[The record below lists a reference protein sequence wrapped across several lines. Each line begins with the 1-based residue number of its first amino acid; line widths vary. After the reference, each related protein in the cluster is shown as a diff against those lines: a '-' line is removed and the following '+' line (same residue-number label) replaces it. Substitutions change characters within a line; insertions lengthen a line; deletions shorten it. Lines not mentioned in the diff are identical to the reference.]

1 MKQMEGLIGLFSLSR
16 IEFIASFHGL
26 FSTVSL
32 ILFGM
37 GLTFTSIIPKAT
49 TFVKPLKVVMLILL
63 VVLVLHTF
71 LGFVIYVPYRAEGGP
86 RTTILESD
94 RPWLHEVIFEHK
106 EFLAFLPW
114 LLILVS
120 TIIVYFLGAGLADV
134 GFKSLRMLV
143 LASLILGLIYTLVVS
158 SEAVLVTKFA
168 PLK

>member
-1 MKQMEGLIGLFSLSR
+1 MEGLINLFSLSR

-26 FSTVSL
+26 FATVSL

-37 GLTFTSIIPKAT
+37 GLTFISILPTAT
-49 TFVKPLKVVMLILL
+49 TFIKPLKLVMLILL
-63 VVLVLHTF
+63 IVLVLHTF
-71 LGFVIYVPYRAEGGP
+71 LGFVIYVPYRADGGP

-106 EFLAFLPW
+106 EFLAYLPW
-114 LLILVS
+114 LLILIATV
-120 TIIVYFLGAGLADV
+120 IVYYLGTGLADA

-168 PLK
+168 PLR